1 MRRKEG
7 KVEMKERNIQ
17 SFEKELFFE
26 QNEEKIK
33 ISIELNNIKD
43 VSQIEDFLETMF
55 KEIKIQL
62 FNSREFF

>member
-1 MRRKEG
+1 
-7 KVEMKERNIQ
+7 MKERNIQ

-62 FNSREFF
+62 FNSREFFW

>member
-1 MRRKEG
+1 MEG

>member
-1 MRRKEG
+1 
-7 KVEMKERNIQ
+7 MKERNIQ